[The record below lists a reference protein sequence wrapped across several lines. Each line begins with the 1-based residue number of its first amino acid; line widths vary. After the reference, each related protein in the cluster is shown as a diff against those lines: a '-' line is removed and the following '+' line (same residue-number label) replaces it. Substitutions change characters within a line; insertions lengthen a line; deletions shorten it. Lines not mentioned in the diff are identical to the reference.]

1 MIKIFLILILLSLFS
16 LLVVLLIKEVK
27 EKSYLSDHLISK
39 IIEFILDEDITFGI
53 LFIKN
58 YFDNHHYCFL
68 SRTGNGSLFCKSK
81 LI

>member
-27 EKSYLSDHLISK
+27 EKSYFSDHFISK
-39 IIEFILDEDITFGI
+39 IIEFILDEDMTFGI
-53 LFIKN
+53 LFFNN

-68 SRTGNGSLFCKSK
+68 SRTGGGSLYCKSK
-81 LI
+81 PN

>member
-39 IIEFILDEDITFGI
+39 IIEFILDEDITSVSYTH
-53 LFIKN
+53 LTLPTN
-58 YFDNHHYCFL
+58 
-68 SRTGNGSLFCKSK
+68 SLV
-81 LI
+81 

>member
-27 EKSYLSDHLISK
+27 EKSYLSDHFISK

-53 LFIKN
+53 LFMIIILIIIIIV
-58 YFDNHHYCFL
+58 FLVEQRTVPCFAKV
-68 SRTGNGSLFCKSK
+68 S
-81 LI
+81 

>member
-27 EKSYLSDHLISK
+27 EKSYFSDHLISK

-53 LFIKN
+53 LFMIIIYDN

-68 SRTGNGSLFCKSK
+68 SNQLFRCFH
-81 LI
+81 

>member
-27 EKSYLSDHLISK
+27 EKSYFSEHFISK
-39 IIEFILDEDITFGI
+39 IIEFIIDEDITFGI
-53 LFIKN
+53 LFSWN

-68 SRTGNGSLFCKSK
+68 SRTGDGSLYCKSK
-81 LI
+81 PN